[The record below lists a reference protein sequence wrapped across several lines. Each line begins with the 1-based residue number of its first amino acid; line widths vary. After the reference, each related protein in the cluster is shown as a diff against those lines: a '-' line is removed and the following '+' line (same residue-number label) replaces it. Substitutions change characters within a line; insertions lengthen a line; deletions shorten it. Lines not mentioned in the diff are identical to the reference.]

1 MLKDPLDYSDEELK
15 SLSKDDLK
23 QLLDTCESN
32 FETCNVNQ
40 LSLKI
45 LINSLYGACGKEQFV
60 FFNERIAQAI
70 TGNGRYFIKKLAN
83 NINAEFNK
91 SHTGNFIIYGD
102 TDSVYFSIKPFVED
116 YKAEHPQADINELVD
131 FALEF
136 NNTNVNKII
145 DDTINEFATEL
156 NAYDA
161 STIGAKAEICADTGI
176 FIAKK
181 RYVLRVREDE
191 GTRFAL
197 DHPKIKTVGIE
208 IARSSTPSWIR
219 SKLKEAIPI
228 LLDKSF
234 ADVRT
239 WFLKTKEEY
248 MSQPVETLAI
258 SGAVTSL
265 DYNIKDSSIPIGSR
279 SVLVYN
285 KFVEDNNLT
294 NKYPLIPPG
303 EKSKRL
309 YLKTPN
315 KFNSDTIAFTNPSF
329 IKEFKDYIDYDKNF
343 EKTFIS
349 PLSIMTTPLKYDITL
364 KTDTLEDW

>member
-1 MLKDPLDYSDEELK
+1 MLKDPLEYTDEELK
-15 SLSKDDLK
+15 SLSKEDLK
-23 QLLDTCESN
+23 QLLATCESN

-40 LSLKI
+40 LSMKI

-60 FFNERIAQAI
+60 FFNEQLAQAI

-83 NINAEFNK
+83 KINSEFNK
-91 SHTGNFIIYGD
+91 SYQGNFIIYGD
-102 TDSVYFSIKPFVED
+102 TDSVYFSVKPFVEA
-116 YKAEHPQADINELVD
+116 YKAEHPEAGINELVD
-131 FALEF
+131 FALDF
-136 NNTNVNKII
+136 NETVVNKII
-145 DDTINEFATEL
+145 EDTINEFATEL

-197 DHPKIKTVGIE
+197 DHPKIKTIGIE
-208 IARSSTPSWIR
+208 IARSSTPAWIR
-219 SKLKEAIPI
+219 AKLKEAIPI

-234 ADVRT
+234 SDVRA

-248 MSQPVETLAI
+248 MSQPVETLAM
-258 SGAVTSL
+258 SGSVTSL
-265 DYNIKDSSIPIGSR
+265 NYNLGDSSIPIGSR

-285 KFVEDNNLT
+285 KYIEDNNLT

-309 YLKTPN
+309 YLRTPN
-315 KFNSDTIAFTNPSF
+315 KFNSNIIAFTNPAF
-329 IKEFKDYIDYDKNF
+329 IKEFRDYIDYDKNF